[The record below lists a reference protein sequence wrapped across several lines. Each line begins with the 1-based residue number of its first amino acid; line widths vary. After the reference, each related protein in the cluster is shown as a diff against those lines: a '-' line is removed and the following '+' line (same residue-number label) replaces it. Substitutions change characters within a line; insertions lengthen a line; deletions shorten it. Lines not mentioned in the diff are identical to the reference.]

1 MAQPIISMRGVSHA
15 YRALPVLH
23 NLDWQFH
30 AGEQWACLGPNG
42 AGKTTLASILSG
54 QLRWRSGAVEFGRG
68 IRSTGYVCFEQQK
81 AMCGRDRQ
89 RDDSDFRGDAQDPG
103 TTVERAILGQ
113 QAPGPQFEY
122 WIGRLGIRHLL
133 RRGIRFISTGE
144 MRKIL
149 LLRAIISQPQLLILD
164 NPLDGLDLASQQEM
178 AVILEE
184 LLQSELRLLLL
195 CRQLEDLPAGVSH
208 LLVLEDGRKIRAGE
222 REAVLG
228 DARVQALMNPP
239 PLELGELPAAAER
252 PWRLVRGQPLLE
264 LQGVK
269 VNYGAIEVF
278 RNLDWVLRPG
288 QHCHISGPNG
298 CGKTTLLSLIN
309 GDNHKA
315 YGQNITLFGQ
325 RRGTGESVWEI
336 KQKYGL
342 VDTRLQLAH
351 VRGMRVIEV
360 VVSGFFDTIGLYDDW
375 GDQQRQTAGRWL
387 RALGLGE
394 REQQEFDALSFGMQR
409 MVLLARAMVKS
420 PIILILDEPCLGL
433 DSYHRRAVLEA
444 IDHIAEHS
452 DTHILY
458 VSHCAGEVPACIN
471 QRLEF
476 VAGETGFQAITR
488 RGRTCATRSPPAPA

>member
-1 MAQPIISMRGVSHA
+1 
-15 YRALPVLH
+15 
-23 NLDWQFH
+23 
-30 AGEQWACLGPNG
+30 
-42 AGKTTLASILSG
+42 
-54 QLRWRSGAVEFGRG
+54 
-68 IRSTGYVCFEQQK
+68 
-81 AMCGRDRQ
+81 
-89 RDDSDFRGDAQDPG
+89 
-103 TTVERAILGQ
+103 
-113 QAPGPQFEY
+113 
-122 WIGRLGIRHLL
+122 
-133 RRGIRFISTGE
+133 
-144 MRKIL
+144 MRKTL

-278 RNLDWVLRPG
+278 RNLDWVLRLG

-315 YGQNITLFGQ
+315 YGQNITLFDQ

-433 DSYHRRAVLEA
+433 DSYHRRAVLAA

-476 VAGETGFQAITR
+476 VACETGFQAITR
-488 RGRTCATRSPPAPA
+488 RGRA